1 MTILSAMNR
10 LLKTPNASLE
20 EANEQPG
27 RHCFELLA
35 GALLCFAAYA
45 AAAGMFQGGASI
57 ALAILKIPLIVLA
70 SVALC
75 VPSFYVF
82 TALAGADYAPR
93 QLAALLAGFCGVAGL
108 LLLGLMPVTWV
119 FSISSRSLAF
129 VVWMHIVLWVMT
141 VLAAR
146 HYLVRVT
153 GKATATAIGCWIII
167 VFFVSLQMTTSLRPV
182 LWRAPNQPLFTS
194 TKLSFFEH
202 LGRVW
207 DWKEP
212 KPETPKDVPKDAQK
226 DAQKL
231 SER

>member
-10 LLKTPNASLE
+10 LLKTPDASMA
-20 EANEQPG
+20 EANARPG
-27 RHCFELLA
+27 QHCFELLA
-35 GALLCFAAYA
+35 GALLCFVAYA
-45 AAAGMFQGGASI
+45 GAAGMFQGGASI

-82 TALAGADYAPR
+82 TALAGADYTPR
-93 QLAALLAGFCGVAGL
+93 QLAALLSGFCGIAGL
-108 LLLGLMPVTWV
+108 LLLGLMPVIWV
-119 FSISSRSLAF
+119 FSISSRSLLF

-146 HYLVRVT
+146 HYLVRIT
-153 GKATATAIGCWIII
+153 GKAAAMAIGCWIVI

-182 LWRAPNQPLFTS
+182 LWRASNQPLFTS

-207 DWKEP
+207 DWQEP
-212 KPETPKDVPKDAQK
+212 KGGAPASAPRVTEK
-226 DAQKL
+226 
-231 SER
+231 R